1 MASRCESGLRL
12 VAVLLALLSGCAP
25 SSRLGT
31 NVLQP
36 SYAVSRD
43 GQLQYRL
50 PVGWFDATA
59 DTQAVGHAVWL
70 MRSDYGATLAVDEVR
85 LDAGARQLVSGG
97 DGGLLQLAQL
107 VISLTAG
114 DRGAVL
120 IDAPVA
126 VTLNSRTVCRYT
138 LLVSDSKDTL
148 HVILV
153 DTGRNTYTVTALR
166 SEKHQGQD
174 IPLGVVA
181 DNFVAALRW

>member
-1 MASRCESGLRL
+1 MASRCESGLR
-12 VAVLLALLSGCAP
+12 VAVILLALLSGCAP
-25 SSRLGT
+25 SSRVGT
-31 NVLQP
+31 SVLQP

-85 LDAGARQLVSGG
+85 LDSGARKLVSGS

-120 IDAPVA
+120 IEAPVA
-126 VTLNSRTVCRYT
+126 VSLNSRTVCRYT
-138 LLVSDSKDTL
+138 MLVSDTRDTL
-148 HVILV
+148 HVTLV
-153 DTGRNTYTVTALR
+153 DTGRNIYTVTTLR
-166 SEKHQGQD
+166 SEKHLGQD
-174 IPLGVVA
+174 VPLGVVA
-181 DNFVAALRW
+181 ENFVAALRW